1 MILSSQKRICLSP
14 SPSSLM
20 CTQTSVMWQLS
31 GERTTQREIERE
43 GESKRQQVA
52 RRVSR
57 GIDPLA
63 TVGNKCSCVAYG
75 TSSLSVCVCVWEWV
89 WHELCRD
96 LCVLFAKANPLLPGI
111 GKSSTR
117 LDSPFRVR
125 CTNLFSSSLF
135 EFLIVLGE
143 GHFSACLGVV
153 DQIYISYTIKNSSIS
168 TICRVRLLKFGV

>member
-57 GIDPLA
+57 GVDPLA

-75 TSSLSVCVCVWEWV
+75 TASLCVWEWV

-111 GKSSTR
+111 GKSKTR
-117 LDSPFRVR
+117 LDSSFRVR
-125 CTNLFSSSLF
+125 CTNLFSFSLF

-153 DQIYISYTIKNSSIS
+153 DQIYISYTIKNLSIS
-168 TICRVRLLKFGV
+168 TIRRARLLKFVV